1 MPSENSE
8 RRFDVD
14 AITAQNASR
23 RSLIA
28 NGLRL
33 SAVAGVAAATGASW
47 STARAQDATPSAMM
61 SATPTADVSMI
72 GGEPVDPQMQ
82 EVLKA
87 FLSFGA
93 PPISEVAYDVAR
105 NLPSFANAVAL
116 VEQEKGAMMPPK
128 VSIKALVVPGP
139 EGDIACRA
147 HRPMDA
153 ADSDKLPVVAY
164 FHGGGFVIANLDTYE
179 RSCIALADMA
189 KCLVVSVAYRQAPEH
204 PFTAAVD
211 DAYAVTQWLMSNAD
225 QIGGDPSKVATA
237 GESAG
242 GNLATV
248 VCLKAKDEGGM
259 MPVHQLLVFPI
270 TTYAPQGNQT
280 ESIQKFAQGI
290 LLTAPALDWFA
301 KYYLSDP
308 TKDAQNAYSSPIL
321 AKDFSGLPP
330 ATMIS
335 AQLDPLQSQG
345 TAYAETLKNAGI
357 PVTQT
362 IYKGVTHEFFGM
374 GSVVDVAKQAEM
386 DAANALMQAFSGGG
400 MATPAN
406 GMATPTS

>member
-116 VEQEKGAMMPPK
+116 
-128 VSIKALVVPGP
+128 
-139 EGDIACRA
+139 
-147 HRPMDA
+147 
-153 ADSDKLPVVAY
+153 
-164 FHGGGFVIANLDTYE
+164 
-179 RSCIALADMA
+179 
-189 KCLVVSVAYRQAPEH
+189 
-204 PFTAAVD
+204 
-211 DAYAVTQWLMSNAD
+211 
-225 QIGGDPSKVATA
+225 
-237 GESAG
+237 
-242 GNLATV
+242 
-248 VCLKAKDEGGM
+248 
-259 MPVHQLLVFPI
+259 
-270 TTYAPQGNQT
+270 
-280 ESIQKFAQGI
+280 
-290 LLTAPALDWFA
+290 
-301 KYYLSDP
+301 
-308 TKDAQNAYSSPIL
+308 
-321 AKDFSGLPP
+321 
-330 ATMIS
+330 
-335 AQLDPLQSQG
+335 
-345 TAYAETLKNAGI
+345 
-357 PVTQT
+357 
-362 IYKGVTHEFFGM
+362 
-374 GSVVDVAKQAEM
+374 
-386 DAANALMQAFSGGG
+386 
-400 MATPAN
+400 
-406 GMATPTS
+406 